1 MEIKFYR
8 CPICGQ
14 IAIKVLDKSIPLVC
28 CGKPMEELKPNTTDA
43 ANEKHVPVIVREGN
57 KVVVKV
63 GEVAHPMTDA
73 HYIQWILLVTSKG
86 NQRKELIPSSLSE
99 ATFYV
104 GEDEE
109 VLGAYEYCNLHGLW
123 KK

>member
-1 MEIKFYR
+1 
-8 CPICGQ
+8 
-14 IAIKVLDKSIPLVC
+14 
-28 CGKPMEELKPNTTDA
+28 MEELKPNTTDA

-86 NQRKELIPSSLSE
+86 NQRKELTPSSLPE